1 MLQGWS
7 FSDAMF
13 VTKKNMANA
22 VESFSKQLNDLSE
35 TLAVKKKKK
44 KKNFLTINLIFVKI
58 SKWLNSYIEDAICFF
73 FFFEEIRYVSLLTRT
88 FMKQ

>member
-1 MLQGWS
+1 MTLDSDKLFFYLQVGHI
-7 FSDAMF
+7 A
-13 VTKKNMANA
+13 KA
-22 VESFSKQLNDLSE
+22 
-35 TLAVKKKKK
+35 
-44 KKNFLTINLIFVKI
+44 FLTLTFIFVKI